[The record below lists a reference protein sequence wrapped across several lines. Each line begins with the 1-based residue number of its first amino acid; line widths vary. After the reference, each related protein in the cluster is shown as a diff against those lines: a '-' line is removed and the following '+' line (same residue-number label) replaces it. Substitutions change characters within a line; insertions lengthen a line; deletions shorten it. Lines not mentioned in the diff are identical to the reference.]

1 MLVKM
6 FHWNASKHCHIFWI
20 QNPIYIYEI
29 LIWLLSVKNFF
40 LIFLRI
46 IILLKSLYIFKLSF
60 CGIWNKKTPKCVSY
74 IILRFDCVLIHSLY
88 SSRTNGNGKEGK
100 IYILQHNILVLVS
113 STNNIVCIIM
123 ILFLAGPQTKIVI

>member
-6 FHWNASKHCHIFWI
+6 FHWNASNFAIFFEYKI
-20 QNPIYIYEI
+20 QYIFMKYWYGFWVSRI
-29 LIWLLSVKNFF
+29 F
-40 LIFLRI
+40 FLRI

-100 IYILQHNILVLVS
+100 IYIIQHNILVLVS